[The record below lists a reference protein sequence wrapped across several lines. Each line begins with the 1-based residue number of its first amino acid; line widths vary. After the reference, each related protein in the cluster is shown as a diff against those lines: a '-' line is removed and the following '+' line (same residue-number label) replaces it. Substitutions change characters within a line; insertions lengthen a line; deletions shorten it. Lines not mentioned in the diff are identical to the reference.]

1 MDHGDT
7 NPTGAAGQIGLVV
20 AGDGGARTKPADA
33 PPKPADAPQYSINAL
48 SQALAQTVV
57 STFTDRLKLEAQR
70 HGGYLTVSD
79 ISQLSEEF
87 DRKRGQLEKVFQQ
100 SFEQV
105 ARARERAVFDHARAY
120 PFDRLIVNTFEALF
134 LPERSAADGADA
146 VTRRVLPGF
155 FLSMDMMVGKDMVEE
170 FQERCRKIVARLSR
184 GQEQSFNWQML
195 YDDRQAK
202 DCCLDALVAFA
213 PYFEDWEKRRD
224 WYLPLINGNLDA
236 ADEWE
241 LTPGGFANLAGVMF
255 SQLKSGLANTQTR
268 AELEKRHGRNP
279 CVALDLILVKLGNAG
294 LSFS

>member
-7 NPTGAAGQIGLVV
+7 NPSGAAGQIGLVV
-20 AGDGGARTKPADA
+20 AGDGGARAKPADA
-33 PPKPADAPQYSINAL
+33 PPPPEDAPQYSINAL
-48 SQALAQTVV
+48 FQALAQTVV

-70 HGGYLTVSD
+70 HGGYLTASD
-79 ISQLSEEF
+79 ISQLAEEF
-87 DRKRGQLEKVFQQ
+87 DRKRGHLEKVFQQ

-105 ARARERAVFDHARAY
+105 ARARERAVFDHVRAY
-120 PFDRLIVNTFEALF
+120 PFDRLIVNTFEGLF
-134 LPERSAADGADA
+134 ARERVAADGVDA

-195 YDDRQAK
+195 YDDREAK
-202 DCCLDALVAFA
+202 DCCLDALVAFV

-236 ADEWE
+236 SDEWE
-241 LTPGGFANLAGVMF
+241 LSAGGFANLAGAMF
-255 SQLKSGLANTQTR
+255 SHLKFGLDSTTAR
-268 AELEKRHGRNP
+268 AELEERHGRNP
-279 CVALDLILVKLGNAG
+279 CVALDLILVKLAGAG
-294 LSFS
+294 LNLS

>member
-1 MDHGDT
+1 MDQGNT
-7 NPTGAAGQIGLVV
+7 NQGGGAGQLGLVV
-20 AGDGGARTKPADA
+20 AGDGGARAKPADA
-33 PPKPADAPQYSINAL
+33 PPTPADVPQYSINAL

-105 ARARERAVFDHARAY
+105 VRARERAVFDHARAY
-120 PFDRLIVNTFEALF
+120 PFDRLIVNTFEPLF
-134 LPERSAADGADA
+134 ARERAEADGADA
-146 VTRRVLPGF
+146 VTRRVLSGF

-170 FQERCRKIVARLSR
+170 FQVRCRKIVARLSR

-195 YDDRQAK
+195 YDDREAK

-236 ADEWE
+236 SDEWE
-241 LTPGGFANLAGVMF
+241 LTPGGLANLVGVMF
-255 SQLKSGLANTQTR
+255 SHLKAGLADTNSR

-279 CVALDLILVKLGNAG
+279 CVALDLILVKLSNAG
-294 LSFS
+294 LNLS